1 VSGLPATTAWDA
13 VTFADSLRHDSL
25 IIETTPGR
33 RTATIGYRVALR
45 SPFYKTIKD
54 LLIRGHVIADI
65 GRLARRGITRHNR
78 PSVAHLL
85 PSGARHLG
93 KTINRETFILVVL
106 VAAAD

>member
-1 VSGLPATTAWDA
+1 LPATTAWDA